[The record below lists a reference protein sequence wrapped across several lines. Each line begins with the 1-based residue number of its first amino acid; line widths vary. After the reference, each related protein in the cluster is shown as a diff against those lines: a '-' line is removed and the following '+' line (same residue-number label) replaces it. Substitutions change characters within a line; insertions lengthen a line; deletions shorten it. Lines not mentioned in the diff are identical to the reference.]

1 MIALRKQK
9 TNPTIRNF
17 VRILA
22 VSLLIV
28 GGTAAYVIR
37 KADFKGEWTFNEG
50 KSKLGEGRF
59 RMAPQKIK
67 VTSEGETVTIER
79 TSNTP
84 NGETVSTSEKL
95 TFDGKAAESTVFGSA
110 KRSSVGSWS
119 SSGEEMTIASTI
131 SGERNG
137 QTFEI
142 KTTEVW
148 KLSDGGKTLTIDYTS
163 VSQRGTNNQTFV
175 YDKN

>member
-1 MIALRKQK
+1 MIALFKQK
-9 TNPTIRNF
+9 TASRNF
-17 VRILA
+17 FGIL
-22 VSLLIV
+22 SLALLLV
-28 GGTAAYVIR
+28 GTTAAFMIR
-37 KADFKGEWTFNEG
+37 KADFKGDWTFNEG
-50 KSKLGEGRF
+50 KSKLGESRF
-59 RMAPQKIK
+59 RPAAAKLK
-67 VTSEGETVTIER
+67 VTGEGESISIER

-84 NGETVSTSEKL
+84 NGETVTTSEKL
-95 TFDGKAAESTVFGSA
+95 TFDGKAAESTVFGGM
-110 KRSSVGSWS
+110 KKSSVAAWS
-119 SSGEEMTIASTI
+119 ADGEALTVNSTI

-163 VSQRGTNNQTFV
+163 VSQRGTNNMTFV

>member
-1 MIALRKQK
+1 MIALRKLK
-9 TNPTIRNF
+9 TDSIISI

-37 KADFKGEWTFNEG
+37 KADFKGDWTFNEG

-59 RMAPQKIK
+59 RMAAQKIK
-67 VTSEGETVTIER
+67 VTGEGEAITIER

-84 NGETVSTSEKL
+84 NGETATSSEKL
-95 TFDGKAAESTVFGSA
+95 SFDGKATESTVFGSA
-110 KRSSVGSWS
+110 KKSSVGSWS
-119 SSGEEMTIASTI
+119 ANGEEMTIASTI

-148 KLSDGGKTLTIDYTS
+148 KLTDGGKTLTIDYTS
-163 VSQRGTNNQTFV
+163 VSQRGTSNQTFV